1 MSDLAAR
8 LRSADPATRT
18 AACRDAAR
26 DPAGALLVEPLVAA
40 LADPGAGVA
49 GAASD
54 ALVALARSG
63 SGEAI
68 VALLRRALQ
77 QRDARVRAV
86 LTLMRLE
93 PPEPS
98 WLPALVAALGAE
110 DGPVRWAASRALV
123 DMGRLHAEILRVL
136 AGLVQDAAPAVRRQ
150 ATLCLRE
157 LAPDRPAAAL
167 ALVAASHDA
176 DASVRRAALT
186 AMAGL
191 VAPPAAVRERLEAAR
206 RESDGVAAQLAALA
220 LARLG
225 AAPRVPEAEANES

>member
-1 MSDLAAR
+1 MSDIATRMRSTDAAAR
-8 LRSADPATRT
+8 S

-40 LADPGAGVA
+40 LGDCEPTVA
-49 GAASD
+49 AAAS
-54 ALVALARSG
+54 ASLVMLARSG
-63 SGEAI
+63 SGDAI
-68 VALLRRALQ
+68 VPLLRHALQ
-77 QRDARVRAV
+77 DRSLRVRAV
-86 LTLMRLE
+86 LTLIRLQ
-93 PPEPS
+93 PPEPA
-98 WLPALVAALGAE
+98 WLPALVAALGVD

-136 AGLVQDAAPAVRRQ
+136 AGLVRDAAPAVRRQ

-157 LAPDRPAAAL
+157 LAPDQPAAAL
-167 ALVAASHDA
+167 ALVDASRDS

-191 VAPPAAVRERLEAAR
+191 VAPPAAVRRRLEAAR
-206 RESDGVAAQLAALA
+206 SEPDEIAAKLASLA

-225 AAPRVPEAEANES
+225 PAPVREGVEP